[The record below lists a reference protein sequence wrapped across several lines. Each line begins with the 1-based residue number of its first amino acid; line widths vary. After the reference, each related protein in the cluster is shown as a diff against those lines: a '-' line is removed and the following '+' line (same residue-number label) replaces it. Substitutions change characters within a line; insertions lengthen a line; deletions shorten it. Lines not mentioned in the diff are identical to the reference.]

1 MKSARDALELIL
13 NHHEPYPAIVT
24 DAKWNIVMQ
33 NAAASRIVACCVDAG
48 AMRALS
54 PDGSFNFMHLMF
66 SANGLRPSILNWA
79 HTRKALLNRLRR
91 ESVGNPNSIS
101 EKLWR
106 ELDADASAPGNAV
119 TSQDEPEDPVLPL
132 ELLVDG
138 TRIRLFNTFMT
149 FGTPQDVMLQELRID
164 MSFPADDATRHFLS
178 SAAEARDHP
187 ALIR

>member
-1 MKSARDALELIL
+1 
-13 NHHEPYPAIVT
+13 
-24 DAKWNIVMQ
+24 
-33 NAAASRIVACCVDAG
+33 
-48 AMRALS
+48 
-54 PDGSFNFMHLMF
+54 
-66 SANGLRPSILNWA
+66 
-79 HTRKALLNRLRR
+79 LRR

-178 SAAEARDHP
+178 SAAEARGHP
-187 ALIR
+187 AFIR